1 MSKTSV
7 GLDLLESLEILSHFS
22 IEGVGS
28 KLVVFAISE
37 IVDSVE
43 KPWRDSVGNRIGNDL
58 GDLAA
63 LLFSEETSSS
73 SGIDFQN
80 LANDVGESSA
90 DTSDT
95 GESDGGD
102 SLSVDVGVQNT
113 MDVFEVSFLFNNET
127 H

>member
-1 MSKTSV
+1 M
-7 GLDLLESLEILSHFS
+7 
-22 IEGVGS
+22 
-28 KLVVFAISE
+28 
-37 IVDSVE
+37 
-43 KPWRDSVGNRIGNDL
+43 GNRIGNDL

-63 LLFSEETSSS
+63 LLFGEETSSS